1 MVLKAETQPK
11 ALLFVRDLIFSRSL
25 LAEAQA
31 LGQITQNVRSLD
43 ALKASL
49 SPEVSL
55 LLVDLAASRNELP
68 EIASIIKGYSQVALC
83 GFHPH
88 VDKELAQFA
97 ESLGYKTLHRS
108 KALAFWREALA
119 K

>member
-1 MVLKAETQPK
+1 MALKAEPQPK
-11 ALLFVRDLIFSRSL
+11 ALLFVRDLIFSRAL

-31 LGQITQNVRSLD
+31 LGQVTQNVRSLE

-68 EIASIIKGYSQVALC
+68 EIATLIGAYSHISLC

-88 VDKELAQFA
+88 VDKELAQYA

-108 KALAFWREALA
+108 KTLAFWREALA